1 MYRPGMT
8 KLVFPEESTGRL
20 PVLYLCLCLFD
31 VLSAAAFDVV
41 TTEPA

>member
-8 KLVFPEESTGRL
+8 KLVFPKNQRVGYQ
-20 PVLYLCLCLFD
+20 LYMFVHVLFD